1 LIERAEAPCTAVS
14 PIEGGANFDLFE
26 LVAGD
31 AAKLVLR
38 DAGEELQKVG

>member
-1 LIERAEAPCTAVS
+1 LIERAEAPCAAVS
-14 PIEGGANFDLFE
+14 PIEGGANFE